1 VTIVDRQNTTAINS
15 VVDRLQ
21 PTDFYDPT
29 YGSIYAA
36 MCDLHTKGSVVD
48 LVTVA
53 DQLGGNEKVQELGG
67 GVFLAEIAARVPTSS
82 HIRQYAEIVQEKKK
96 RRQMIA
102 TGRQLASLGYD
113 ADTPLIDLMESAEQ
127 QFLQL
132 TTTASTQRPRGII
145 KLPMTNEILQ
155 EAARI
160 KHQLGIKDDAFKS
173 GVGENDLFIIATA
186 GIHGVTLVSNEGR
199 QLFPPQV
206 DAKRKIPSVCDLNGI
221 SCINFIDL
229 IRDSGAVFGN

>member
-53 DQLGGNEKVQELGG
+53 DQLGGNEKAQELGG

-82 HIRQYAEIVQEKKK
+82 HIRQDAEILQEKKK

-102 TGRQLASLGYD
+102 TGRQLAALGYD

-132 TTTASTQRPRGII
+132 TTTASTQQRGREVWFRKTEYLCEECFIPCRLLLLSFDSVGRGVV
-145 KLPMTNEILQ
+145 LP
-155 EAARI
+155 
-160 KHQLGIKDDAFKS
+160 
-173 GVGENDLFIIATA
+173 
-186 GIHGVTLVSNEGR
+186 EG
-199 QLFPPQV
+199 
-206 DAKRKIPSVCDLNGI
+206 D
-221 SCINFIDL
+221 
-229 IRDSGAVFGN
+229 RDSP